1 MKKNV
6 FSVCGAIALMLG
18 VGLNVQN
25 SLNDYGLKTNS
36 LSTFA
41 LAQGNSSGSSS
52 SGSSS
57 SGSSSSGSS
66 SSGSSSSG
74 SSSSGS
80 GWLWELYN
88 TNRKC
93 TATIEPTSGGISITL
108 PGGWG
113 LGFSEE
119 GGKTITYE
127 GTLWV
132 CRDGWNLF
140 CKSDCK

>member
-41 LAQGNSSGSSS
+41 LAQGN
-52 SGSSS
+52 
-57 SGSSSSGSS
+57 

>member
-41 LAQGNSSGSSS
+41 LAQGN
-52 SGSSS
+52 S